1 MKNRSDDN
9 ECATF
14 IYAHLWLETW
24 YGNEVEINLADL
36 IKLLHTTRSF
46 CKISSED
53 STGGRWCQKNLL
65 SCDFCNALMKQ
76 NILIFTSLLCEKN
89 YCFIYLVAKNI

>member
-36 IKLLHTTRSF
+36 IKLLHTRSF
-46 CKISSED
+46 A
-53 STGGRWCQKNLL
+53 RFQKE
-65 SCDFCNALMKQ
+65 
-76 NILIFTSLLCEKN
+76 T
-89 YCFIYLVAKNI
+89 LVADDVKKICLAVTFATL